1 MSRFVSID
9 HRSTIVALIT
19 SIWPVS
25 SLHSEYHSQVY
36 VVEQIHYKHF
46 ELPFESPIWFDDFG
60 VHCTKHETGT
70 QRWYWYDL
78 EVRKNEVVLVQTMTL
93 QIKWIEKRAVNS
105 KWKLWLHQQNTNL
118 CVYGISAYEYKN
130 KTRLPIKG
138 VPVDIELDLHSVLQN
153 KIQL

>member
-1 MSRFVSID
+1 MTRQFTTFGISFTGICRGKNTLQTLRVTLWVSNLIWWF
-9 HRSTIVALIT
+9 RCTLYQARNWYSTLIL
-19 SIWPVS
+19 IWPWGQKEWS
-25 SLHSEYHSQVY
+25 SISA
-36 VVEQIHYKHF
+36 
-46 ELPFESPIWFDDFG
+46 
-60 VHCTKHETGT
+60 
-70 QRWYWYDL
+70 
-78 EVRKNEVVLVQTMTL
+78 NMTL

-130 KTRLPIKG
+130 KTRLPITG